1 MQYLKPEQLQPY
13 ICSPYAEYKPEPTDV
28 KKRVT
33 APDTVVVGGVTYH
46 REKVKKTKVSTT
58 TVISLRLENETV
70 ETVDAIRKW
79 LCFQDDETE
88 LTRAGAI
95 KDAVSD
101 WIKKYNPDRIYD
113 EMKNGQGYEEEN

>member
-46 REKVKKTKVSTT
+46 RQKKKKPNVSPT
-58 TVISLRLENETV
+58 TVVSVRLSN
-70 ETVDAIRKW
+70 D
-79 LCFQDDETE
+79 L
-88 LTRAGAI
+88 
-95 KDAVSD
+95 
-101 WIKKYNPDRIYD
+101 IKKLLIEIVKLEERIRSM
-113 EMKNGQGYEEEN
+113 ELRHLEGSLNQKE